1 MQKNTEEAEKISC
14 KKVPMLGTVYDITYK
29 EILDLK
35 ATATAVRD
43 VRARGA
49 YLDSREKSLNE
60 RERTID
66 QKEDE
71 VDHRLALLFRQADE
85 VERNLIALVRTE
97 QIARRI
103 KKEADSEGLESK
115 EEIQENISKIRQSV
129 EETKQQQTQSR
140 PQKRHR

>member
-1 MQKNTEEAEKISC
+1 
-14 KKVPMLGTVYDITYK
+14 MLGTVYDITYK

-103 KKEADSEGLESK
+103 KK
-115 EEIQENISKIRQSV
+115 
-129 EETKQQQTQSR
+129 KQNSTER
-140 PQKRHR
+140 